1 MHIYIYIDIKEKNK
15 QSFFI
20 FSCPGFSSTRLPVFL
35 RSWALGSHW
44 SPPSGIGC
52 CDCWGSVIHT
62 SWKYRASLWVFLH
75 VFMHVKRNLGRSPC
89 DWIEWIEYMYN
100 HVYIYIYKLLCIY
113 IYSIDIHIYIYIT
126 IIKHRIRICIS
137 IYIYT
142 HICTCLYTVFLYI
155 YVCVCVGD

>member
-1 MHIYIYIDIKEKNK
+1 MLFRWVTIRCVTKLVSWPPMGQDHLQQLFFILSKNIDIYIYYICIYIYIDIKEKNK

-100 HVYIYIYKLLCIY
+100 HVYI
-113 IYSIDIHIYIYIT
+113 
-126 IIKHRIRICIS
+126 
-137 IYIYT
+137 
-142 HICTCLYTVFLYI
+142 
-155 YVCVCVGD
+155 